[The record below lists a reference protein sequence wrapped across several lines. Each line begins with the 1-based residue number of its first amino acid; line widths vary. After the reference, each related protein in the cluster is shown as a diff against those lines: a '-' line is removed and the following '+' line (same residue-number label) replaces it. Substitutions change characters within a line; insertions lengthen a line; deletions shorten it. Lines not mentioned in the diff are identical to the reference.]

1 MKYSRMEQKL
11 YRSRYLILMFIGTLD
26 HYLKPKFVYYL
37 TDEASSSKDSRF
49 S

>member
-1 MKYSRMEQKL
+1 MEQKR
-11 YRSRYLILMFIGTLD
+11 YRSRYLILMFIRTPCSILD
-26 HYLKPKFVYYL
+26 HYLKPKFMYYL